1 MSTRISKQSYVA
13 DNQLTE
19 IWKLNYDAQDMLPEL
34 RKQIYVNYFMKN
46 EICKLNYVNQNK
58 NRRTFQNT
66 QNTEEKNL
74 CLGADAGQTL

>member
-1 MSTRISKQSYVA
+1 
-13 DNQLTE
+13 
-19 IWKLNYDAQDMLPEL
+19 MLPEL

>member
-1 MSTRISKQSYVA
+1 
-13 DNQLTE
+13 
-19 IWKLNYDAQDMLPEL
+19 MLPEL

-66 QNTEEKNL
+66 QNTEEKTFVSEQMPGRHYKFPGFFACYPMTKEPGSFFRIHL
-74 CLGADAGQTL
+74 LLLFR